1 MLVRTTRRQL
11 EPTSEVLQGWR
22 RLNRLF
28 DEALGNWTVW
38 PSENGTITSAWVPPV
53 DITEDKENLRVVVEL
68 PGVSP
73 KDVKISLEN
82 NVLSIRGEKK
92 QESEQNTERMHRYE
106 RAYGTFERTF
116 TLPSTVDAD
125 RIQARHE
132 NGILTVTI
140 PKVEKVR
147 PREIPVVTS

>member
-106 RAYGTFERTF
+106 RAYGTFVRSF
-116 TLPSTVDAD
+116 TLPDDANAG
-125 RIQARHE
+125 QVKAE
-132 NGILTVTI
+132 FKEGVLTVHV
-140 PKVEKVR
+140 PKSEHAKPKHIEVK
-147 PREIPVVTS
+147 IA